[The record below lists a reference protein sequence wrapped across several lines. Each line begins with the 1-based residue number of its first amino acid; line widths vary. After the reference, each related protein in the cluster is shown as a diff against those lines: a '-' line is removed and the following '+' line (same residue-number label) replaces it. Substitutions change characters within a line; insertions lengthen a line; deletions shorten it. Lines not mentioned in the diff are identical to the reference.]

1 MKKLF
6 LFLPLFLLNAC
17 QNNAHSLNGTAYQFQ
32 LNETPIL
39 IAFDKNE
46 NRYYGKVVNNYF
58 GNFTQTGNKI
68 TFQETGSTMMM
79 GPEKA
84 MKAEQE
90 WFKTISQI
98 SSYSQSKNALIFTLK
113 DGSQIKLNKTTF
125 PN

>member
-6 LFLPLFLLNAC
+6 LLLPLFLLNAC
-17 QNNAHSLNGTAYQFQ
+17 QNNTQSLNGTAYQFQ
-32 LNETPIL
+32 FNETPIL

-58 GNFTQTGNKI
+58 GNYTQTGNKI

-79 GPEKA
+79 GPEKD
-84 MKAEQE
+84 MKAEQK
-90 WFKTISQI
+90 WFETLPQI
-98 SSYSQSKNALIFTLK
+98 TSYSKTKNSLIFTLK